1 MATITVLNEQLM
13 SRSGAR
19 AKLDQTKEGM
29 GIRQKPRW
37 GTLYILGLLGG
48 CLLFAGE
55 ALFVSAVWRGVWDVA
70 TVGVTLGAMAIW
82 VSAHRIALALEG
94 GEAMTAEAS
103 EETAGKPVRPRALP
117 MLRKHAA

>member
-1 MATITVLNEQLM
+1 MATLIAVKEQLM
-13 SRSGAR
+13 PQGRYTAG
-19 AKLDQTKEGM
+19 
-29 GIRQKPRW
+29 RQASLPRPRW
-37 GTLYILGLLGG
+37 GVLYVLGLLGG

-55 ALFVSAVWRGVWDVA
+55 TLFVSAVWRGVWDVA